1 MVPMYLIFMQYAG
14 IVLELPSNVRF
25 QMDQTNFR
33 GVPLKHFPD
42 WCSASK
48 HSESFYEGYWCN
60 LESNAGQV
68 DFGSVCGSFERQVS
82 SKYAFSNFTTV
93 HPCF

>member
-33 GVPLKHFPD
+33 DVPLKH
-42 WCSASK
+42 SLIGVVQVNIA
-48 HSESFYEGYWCN
+48 N
-60 LESNAGQV
+60 LSMKAIGATWNLMQV
-68 DFGSVCGSFERQVS
+68 R
-82 SKYAFSNFTTV
+82 
-93 HPCF
+93 